1 MPDDKKAALHP
12 AYRDTRYHTAQIE
25 ITGRKM
31 RSLPELGNQCQLCFS
46 QTIQKSKLIEHDCD
60 CESKPS
66 LLQQCAVPYNS
77 AKAQENILT
86 IYCYHYYSYVY

>member
-46 QTIQKSKLIEHDCD
+46 ETIQTI
-60 CESKPS
+60 
-66 LLQQCAVPYNS
+66 YF
-77 AKAQENILT
+77 
-86 IYCYHYYSYVY
+86 IYCYLLLVTIIIPTCTKIKNNK